1 MLSGDRL
8 IALSC
13 HYHGPSRAL
22 LTFSPGPA
30 SSRGPSLALCAA
42 SGTAMA
48 EEPRNQRAE
57 EAFDVGS
64 RQYLVQNYAAAEAS
78 FALAVRLQ
86 PNDVKYHYC
95 LGDARMMQKKLE
107 TAELAFAVAA
117 KLGHPDA
124 GIHLKVV
131 CKDRERRR
139 AEEAYQA
146 GRRWYCSKSY
156 ALAEASFAEAARL
169 QPSDRWYHYA
179 LGRARYE
186 QKKWAAA
193 EASFDPKMLQKKL
206 EAAVSAFT
214 EAERAAAEEGHRGR
228 PAMLRHPAAGP
239 GCPGAAPGEDL
250 AGVPVRRPDGH

>member
-1 MLSGDRL
+1 
-8 IALSC
+8 
-13 HYHGPSRAL
+13 
-22 LTFSPGPA
+22 
-30 SSRGPSLALCAA
+30 
-42 SGTAMA
+42 MA
-48 EEPRNQRAE
+48 EEPKNLRAE

-64 RQYLVQNYAAAEAS
+64 RQYFVQNYAAAEAS
-78 FALAVRLQ
+78 FALAARLQ

-146 GRRWYCSKSY
+146 GRTQYCSKSY
-156 ALAEASFAEAARL
+156 VLAEASFAEAARL
-169 QPSDRWYHYA
+169 QPTDLWYHYA

-206 EAAVSAFT
+206 EAALSAFT
-214 EAERAAAEEGHRGR
+214 EAERLGHPHAGVFLKEIQEELQRKKATEAPVAVPGKLANEMSEDAPQSFIAQLQG
-228 PAMLRHPAAGP
+228 PAAR
-239 GCPGAAPGEDL
+239 ALLREKI
-250 AGVPVRRPDGH
+250 

>member
-1 MLSGDRL
+1 
-8 IALSC
+8 
-13 HYHGPSRAL
+13 
-22 LTFSPGPA
+22 
-30 SSRGPSLALCAA
+30 
-42 SGTAMA
+42 MA
-48 EEPRNQRAE
+48 EEPKNLRAE

-64 RQYLVQNYAAAEAS
+64 RQYFVQNYAAAEAS
-78 FALAVRLQ
+78 FALAARLQ

-146 GRRWYCSKSY
+146 GRTQYCSKSY
-156 ALAEASFAEAARL
+156 VLAEASFAEAARL
-169 QPSDRWYHYA
+169 QPTDRWYHYA

-186 QKKWAAA
+186 QKKWAA
-193 EASFDPKMLQKKL
+193 EASFDPKVLQKKL
-206 EAAVSAFT
+206 EAALSAFT
-214 EAERAAAEEGHRGR
+214 EAERLGHPDAGVFLKEIQKELQRKKATEGSTKSAVAV
-228 PAMLRHPAAGP
+228 PAKLADEMSEDAPQSFIAQLQGPAAR
-239 GCPGAAPGEDL
+239 ALLREKT
-250 AGVPVRRPDGH
+250 

>member
-1 MLSGDRL
+1 
-8 IALSC
+8 
-13 HYHGPSRAL
+13 
-22 LTFSPGPA
+22 
-30 SSRGPSLALCAA
+30 
-42 SGTAMA
+42 
-48 EEPRNQRAE
+48 EPRNQRAE

-214 EAERAAAEEGHRGR
+214 EAERLGHPDAGVFLKEIQEELQRKKATEDAPQCFVTQLQG
-228 PAMLRHPAAGP
+228 PAAR
-239 GCPGAAPGEDL
+239 ALLREKT
-250 AGVPVRRPDGH
+250 